1 VFTTGVK
8 KLLRLTKSW
17 CTSLFVRSASQ
28 QDREFDPTSRW
39 SWKPGLKESQRRS
52 LQRNKSHLKEKLMGL
67 MDSMKNAATEK
78 LASQNPLVSHLLSM
92 FGGGN
97 QTQGLS
103 GLISSFQQNGLG
115 GVVNSWVGGG
125 ENQPISPDQVEQ
137 GLGQERI
144 QQISGKL
151 GMDPGTVKTK
161 LAEVLPGAVDKMTP
175 NGKVEQEAA

>member
-1 VFTTGVK
+1 
-8 KLLRLTKSW
+8 
-17 CTSLFVRSASQ
+17 
-28 QDREFDPTSRW
+28 
-39 SWKPGLKESQRRS
+39 
-52 LQRNKSHLKEKLMGL
+52 MGL

-78 LASQNPLVSHLLSM
+78 LASQNPLISHLLSM

-115 GVVNSWVGGG
+115 GVVNSWVGKG

>member
-1 VFTTGVK
+1 VN
-8 KLLRLTKSW
+8 
-17 CTSLFVRSASQ
+17 LFIHPFGIAQ
-28 QDREFDPTSRW
+28 GREFRPTCGR
-39 SWKPGLKESQRRS
+39 KLEIGTRRLPHVIHFS
-52 LQRNKSHLKEKLMGL
+52 KTNHIQKEKLMGL

-103 GLISSFQQNGLG
+103 GLISSFQQKGLG
-115 GVVNSWVGGG
+115 GLVNSWVGTG

-137 GLGQERI
+137 GLGQEKI

-161 LAEVLPGAVDKMTP
+161 LAEVLPGVVDKMTP